1 MEQKLCMRIC
11 ERKEWQDF
19 VQSTIKLRIKLI
31 NKNEFMHL
39 SNYSINKHSDEY
51 VKNSKE
57 SGSEATK
64 RKLSDIYQSLINDN
78 PNGAEIVK

>member
-1 MEQKLCMRIC
+1 MHIY

-19 VQSTIKLRIKLI
+19 AQSAIKLLIKLT

-51 VKNSKE
+51 IKNSKE

-64 RKLSDIYQSLINDN
+64 RKLSDIYQSLIYEN

>member
-1 MEQKLCMRIC
+1 
-11 ERKEWQDF
+11 
-19 VQSTIKLRIKLI
+19 
-31 NKNEFMHL
+31 MHL